1 MDRFKVIGESS
12 CFKVIQKT
20 AIIHSKV
27 LECDHELKMILKD
40 SFLLSKNKKWFT
52 FVLNVFKIYI

>member
-12 CFKVIQKT
+12 CFKVIHKT
-20 AIIHSKV
+20 DIIHSKV